1 MAVHPP
7 TQLMLY
13 ITHRSPCCMFCAMRD
28 SVWVRLRA
36 LCHCALSS
44 VFLHIFPFP
53 PFSCPSTPPP
63 QSLIH
68 YILDSHVP
76 QDRGTELSTTPWG
89 AILAPPLSSPR
100 LSSPLYCGAVAQVPA
115 PGRAAYPLRPRS
127 PSHLSS
133 LTLVGPPSQAPPLLC
148 ASHVAPSTAA
158 PSLRSQRPVEQFIP
172 SVSVLSSQPSLHSKT
187 TATGGWGTAGVPL
200 RQYACHLSSPCYS
213 HCDSLYSIMTSSPPK
228 PYRSFA
234 DMSVKSRSDFSQR
247 V

>member
-1 MAVHPP
+1 V
-7 TQLMLY
+7 QCGILCGCVCEL
-13 ITHRSPCCMFCAMRD
+13 CATAR
-28 SVWVRLRA
+28 
-36 LCHCALSS
+36 
-44 VFLHIFPFP
+44 FP
-53 PFSCPSTPPP
+53 PSFYIFFPSLPSPVPQPPP

-76 QDRGTELSTTPWG
+76 HDRGTELSTTPWG

-133 LTLVGPPSQAPPLLC
+133 LTLVGPPSQAPPLPC

-172 SVSVLSSQPSLHSKT
+172 SVSVLSSQPSLPQT
-187 TATGGWGTAGVPL
+187 ICVP
-200 RQYACHLSSPCYS
+200 
-213 HCDSLYSIMTSSPPK
+213 
-228 PYRSFA
+228 SFIPVLFA
-234 DMSVKSRSDFSQR
+234 L
-247 V
+247 